1 MQADIHHDIKN
12 LEKEIL
18 QIEDSVIEYLKLN
31 NDQQRKKA
39 LHELKSDLKH
49 LSIIAN
55 GAPLDKT
62 EARKTMDFLRNHYE
76 HLMKL
81 SVPA

>member
-1 MQADIHHDIKN
+1 MQADIYQDIKN
-12 LEKEIL
+12 LENDIL
-18 QIEDSVIEYLKLN
+18 QIEDSIIEFLRLDH
-31 NDQQRKKA
+31 DQELKKA

-49 LSIIAN
+49 LSILAN

-62 EARKTMDFLRNHYE
+62 ESRETMDFLTTHYS
-76 HLMKL
+76 HLQKF